1 MPRTWTVTTPS
12 GGQHL
17 YYRQPAGI
25 GLGNTA
31 GRLGWKIDT
40 RGHGGYV
47 VGAGSVIH
55 GQRYRADVIRLPAIL
70 PSWIAAALTPSR
82 ASDPTPRTTPGPSDA
97 SAYTL
102 AALSGELDKVLA
114 ATPGHRND
122 TLNRAAFALGQLAG
136 ARLLDEAIAR
146 DELVSAAGRIGLSR
160 SEADRTI
167 ASGLTAGVRHPRQR
181 PA

>member
-1 MPRTWTVTTPS
+1 LTP
-12 GGQHL
+12 QR
-17 YYRQPAGI
+17 RQPAGTA
-25 GLGNTA
+25 LWNTA

-55 GQRYRADVIRLPAIL
+55 GRRYRADVIRRPAIL
-70 PSWIAAALTPSR
+70 PDWIASALTPPP
-82 ASDPTPRTTPGPSDA
+82 APDPTPSSAPGSGNA

-102 AALSGELDKVLA
+102 AALTGELDKVLT
-114 ATPGHRND
+114 ATPGCRND

-136 ARLLDEAIAR
+136 AHLLDETTAR
-146 DELVSAAGRIGLSR
+146 DELLAAAQRIGLPR
-160 SEADRTI
+160 SEAERTI
-167 ASGLTAGVRHPRQR
+167 ASGLTAGARHPRQR